1 MLEPASEISAEDSG
15 RPWLFWCLFCA
26 LSAALGAALFSGPLL
41 PWRDLP
47 DHLALI
53 SLLDHVQVPGSVAA
67 AHYEVQFYP
76 LPYWVFYGSVWLFAR
91 VFEITTA
98 VQLVA
103 LGGLVT
109 TGLAVGH
116 FARTLGRDGRWGL
129 LALPLFFNH
138 NLMWGWLSY
147 CLAIPVFF
155 VACSALL
162 RRLRGEGSGPA
173 LAAWSSVLFLAHAQ
187 LAALFAVVCAVW
199 LLLPGLRSA
208 GERLRAIGPPLLAP
222 VLLGL
227 PWLLARAAGDHGRG
241 EVNEGPALIFHDP
254 VTRLKRLADHMTNCW
269 SGDSDD
275 WMWLVTAALIG
286 LLWGSAKKEGRV
298 RLQRYGTSLVLL
310 LVTLYFVAP
319 WEVRWPVNQWSIYS
333 RFAILVP
340 LAAIGMIEAPFP
352 RRASEL
358 FTTWPGRLLLLW
370 LVPVLIFA
378 WNNAAVYR
386 AFNLRNAF
394 VLHAVEQLPPN
405 LRILPQVHNAGD
417 PASHL
422 GAADQFHA
430 YYVVRHGGYDPYLFD
445 NPSHPVVHR
454 KAAKISVP
462 KWNRPGG
469 AGIKKVFARTDKPS
483 FDLLLRQGP
492 GGPAARPM
500 AGFSEPQRVGR
511 WTLYQRERP

>member
-1 MLEPASEISAEDSG
+1 MLEHLPQNNAQSPDN
-15 RPWLFWCLFCA
+15 RWLFWCLFGG
-26 LSAALGAALFSGPLL
+26 LFAALGGALLSGPLL

-67 AHYEVQFYP
+67 AHYEIQPYP
-76 LPYWVFYGSVWLFAR
+76 VPYWLFYGSVWLVAR
-91 VFEITTA
+91 VCAYTTA
-98 VQLVA
+98 VQWVA
-103 LGGLVT
+103 LAGLAA

-162 RRLRGEGSGPA
+162 RRLRGEG
-173 LAAWSSVLFLAHAQ
+173 AAWPLAGWTCLLFLAHAQ
-187 LAALFAVVCAVW
+187 LAALFGLVTLMW
-199 LLLPGLRSA
+199 LLLPGLA
-208 GERLRAIGPPLLAP
+208 GVQARLKSIALPLLAP
-222 VLLGL
+222 VALGL
-227 PWLLARAAGDHGRG
+227 PWLVARARGHHGRG
-241 EVNEGPALIFHDP
+241 EVNDGPALIFHDP

-275 WMWLVTAALIG
+275 WMWLATAAVIV
-286 LLWGSAKKEGRV
+286 LLWGASKLERERAGPRF
-298 RLQRYGTSLVLL
+298 GTSLVLL
-310 LVTLYFVAP
+310 LITLYFLAP

-340 LAAIGMIEAPFP
+340 LAAIALIEVPFP
-352 RRASEL
+352 SRPRDLLGQRA
-358 FTTWPGRLLLLW
+358 GRLLLLW
-370 LVPVLIFA
+370 LGPVALFA

-386 AFNLRNAF
+386 DFNVRNAF
-394 VLHAVEQLPPN
+394 VLHAVEQQPGD
-405 LRILPQVHNAGD
+405 LRILPQVYNAGD

-454 KAAKISVP
+454 AAAKLTAP
-462 KWNRPGG
+462 RWNRPGG
-469 AGIKKVFARTDKPS
+469 AGLKKAFARSNKPS
-483 FDLLLRQGP
+483 FDLLIRQGP
-492 GGPAARPM
+492 GGPGAHRM
-500 AGFSEPQRVGR
+500 TGFSAPQRVGR
-511 WTLYQRERP
+511 WTLFRRDQP